1 MKKQTDVGR
10 SSLDNSVCEVSYS
23 SPERRSGNLMSMKP
37 RHSAALALVGWYLM
51 APPFDRVTL
60 TFRNDVPVSEWDN
73 LDAVHL
79 HWEGEFDSKN
89 ECEEFKKTQTL
100 AFLLNPESGDG
111 VQPQQFMLGECI
123 ASNDPRLL
131 GK

>member
-1 MKKQTDVGR
+1 MVA
-10 SSLDNSVCEVSYS
+10 
-23 SPERRSGNLMSMKP
+23 NLNP
-37 RHSAALALVGWYLM
+37 RHAAALALVGWYLM

-73 LDAVHL
+73 LNAVHL

-100 AFLLNPESGDG
+100 AFLLNPESRGDG
-111 VQPQQFMLGECI
+111 EQFMLGQCI
-123 ASNDPRLL
+123 ASDDPRL
-131 GK
+131 KEK